1 MNQHQPRH
9 IDRAFVVR
17 NHHRQKIGVGLAAV
31 AGAVHVLHHAGHA
44 GVHVGLE
51 AACLRFTARRH
62 VLALVPGDRRYRRLS
77 GQRCRQL
84 HHG

>member
-17 NHHRQKIGVGLAAV
+17 NHHCQKIGVVLTGV

-51 AACLRFTARRH
+51 TACLRFTARRD
-62 VLALVPGDRRYRRLS
+62 VFALVPEDRRHRRPS
-77 GQRCRQL
+77 GRRCRQL